1 MRLQTEPKMAADLDK
16 PIRTLRDWRYRKIIP
31 YYKIG
36 RSVLYDPEE
45 VRKALQKFFRKEA
58 Q

>member
-16 PIRTLRDWRYRKIIP
+16 SIRTLRDWRYRKIIP

>member
-45 VRKALQKFFRKEA
+45 VRKALQKF
-58 Q
+58 